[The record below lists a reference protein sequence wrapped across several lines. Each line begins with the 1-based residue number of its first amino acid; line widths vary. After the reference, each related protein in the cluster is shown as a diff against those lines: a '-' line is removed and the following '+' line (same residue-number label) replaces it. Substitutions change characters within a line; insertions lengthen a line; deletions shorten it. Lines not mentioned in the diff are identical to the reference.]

1 MLWIVRT
8 DSRIGEKVT
17 TEGRRMT
24 KSILFVTACVISAI
38 PALLAQEHSSN
49 SQKEKTVTAH
59 ARGTFDV
66 KVTPA
71 PGDDKDAV
79 PGRFLLE
86 KQFHGDIEGTSKGQ
100 MLTAGDFA
108 KGSAGYV
115 AMEQITGTLAGRS
128 GSFALQHS
136 GTISQGAQELHIQVV
151 PGSGTG
157 QLEGITGTMTIEIKD
172 KKHFYDFEY
181 TLPA

>member
-1 MLWIVRT
+1 MKNV
-8 DSRIGEKVT
+8 
-17 TEGRRMT
+17 
-24 KSILFVTACVISAI
+24 LFMIACVCLAI
-38 PALLAQEHSSN
+38 PALLFAQEPSSN
-49 SQKEKTVTAH
+49 APKEKTVTAH

-79 PGRFLLE
+79 PGRFFLE
-86 KQFHGDIEGTSKGQ
+86 KQIHGDLEGTSKGQ

-115 AMEQITGTLAGRS
+115 AIEQITGTLAGHT

-136 GTISQGAQELHIQVV
+136 GTITNGAQELHINVV
-151 PGSGTG
+151 PGSGSG
-157 QLEGITGTMTIEIKD
+157 QFEGITGTMIIEIKD
-172 KKHFYDFEY
+172 KKHFYDFDY
-181 TLPA
+181 TLPAQH

>member
-1 MLWIVRT
+1 VRT
-8 DSRIGEKVT
+8 LIFSRVG
-17 TEGRRMT
+17 
-24 KSILFVTACVISAI
+24 LFLGLCFCCTFAASGFAQQSPSA
-38 PALLAQEHSSN
+38 STS
-49 SQKEKTVTAH
+49 KEKHVTAH
-59 ARGTFDV
+59 ATGTFDV

-71 PGDDKDAV
+71 AGNDKDAV

-86 KQFHGDIEGTSKGQ
+86 KQIHGDLEGTSKGQ

-115 AMEQITGTLAGRS
+115 AIEQITGTLAGRT

-136 GTISQGAQELHIQVV
+136 GTIAGGAQELNIKVV

-157 QLEGITGTMTIEIKD
+157 ELAGITGTMMIEIKD
-172 KKHFYDFEY
+172 GKHFYDFEY
-181 TLPA
+181 TLPAAH